1 MPYYPLKYLNTADMY
16 CQKQLTPYVSDPEV
30 WRKFYKNMLEEKFR
44 PEQYKSKQT
53 GGAGIAGMYANKP
66 YIIPV
71 NRHGKDEEEEMEVQ
85 QVTPVAASLERAKS
99 EYKRKLEEGRPVVP
113 LIQTGGNKIRHKDSS
128 TPSKVRKMEDVK
140 GWMSFLQ

>member
-30 WRKFYKNMLEEKFR
+30 WRKFYRNMPNGKFR
-44 PEQYKSKQT
+44 PEQYRPKQK

-71 NRHGKDEEEEMEVQ
+71 DENAKDDDDDEEMK

-99 EYKRKLEEGRPVVP
+99 EYKRKVEEGRPVVP
-113 LIQTGGNKIRHKDSS
+113 LVQTGAGNPTD
-128 TPSKVRKMEDVK
+128 PKVRKLENK
-140 GWMSFLQ
+140 WTSFLQ